1 MNKIETNLNSLK
13 QLNKKPE
20 HSQINSIVNSLN
32 EGLFEK
38 AINDLDDLILE
49 FPNAAILF
57 NLKAQLTKH
66 LMTLKK
72 QLKILRK
79 Q

>member
-1 MNKIETNLNSLK
+1 MNKIKTNLNSLK

-57 NLKAQLTKH
+57 NLKGAAYKAFNDIE
-66 LMTLKK
+66 KAAENF
-72 QLKILRK
+72 
-79 Q
+79 